1 MTNSYA
7 LIRAIINTESMTN
20 AEKIAGVMLSV
31 HLDRRKNQ
39 IAVRQSVIAK
49 ECGLTE
55 RCVRGAIAKMVEAG
69 IFEKRKA
76 GNCLVLVPLL
86 PPEAASVR
94 TSVYIRGRKRNI
106 RSGTVGIVVPVAE
119 KNRLPWDYDLT
130 HSTAAEEKAKREEKR
145 FLREVGEN
153 G

>member
-7 LIRAIINTESMTN
+7 LIRAIINAESMTN
-20 AEKIAGVMLSV
+20 AEKIAGVTISV

-86 PPEAASVR
+86 PPAAASGKR
-94 TSVYIRGRKRNI
+94 SVYIIGRKRNS
-106 RSGTVGIVVPVAE
+106 RSCTIGTAVPFSE

-130 HSTAAEEKAKREEKR
+130 FSTAAEERAKREEKR
-145 FLREVGEN
+145 FLHEVGED

>member
-7 LIRAIINTESMTN
+7 LIRAIINAGSMTN
-20 AEKIAGVMLSV
+20 AEKIAGVILSLY
-31 HLDRRKNQ
+31 LDRRKNQ
-39 IAVRQSVIAK
+39 IAVRQSVIAR

-55 RCVRGAIAKMVEAG
+55 RCVRGAVAKMVEAG

-86 PPEAASVR
+86 PPAAASGKR
-94 TSVYIRGRKRNI
+94 SVYIIGRKRNS
-106 RSGTVGIVVPVAE
+106 RSGTIGTAVPFSE